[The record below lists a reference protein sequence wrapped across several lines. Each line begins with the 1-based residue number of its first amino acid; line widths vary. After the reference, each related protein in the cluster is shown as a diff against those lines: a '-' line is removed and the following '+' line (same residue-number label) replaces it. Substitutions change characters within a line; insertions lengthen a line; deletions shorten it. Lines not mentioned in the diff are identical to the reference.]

1 MRRRRLE
8 DQDARQEHLIER
20 MTALEHRIERQQ
32 RETDELVTL
41 VARQAERA
49 AGGSDLEARVAQL
62 EQAPRKM
69 PAAATSAAS
78 AASAAGRTVSAPPAP
93 AAVADDALSA
103 RVDALERAALPR
115 DRVEERLAQLEKALD
130 ERWTGVNERLEAL
143 RNEITEGTMR
153 ALAAAEEQLA
163 VRLDEW
169 ARRIAAVTA
178 REEETAGAS
187 AAATG
192 RADEALAAAAAAAAK
207 ADEAFAAATA
217 GVVKAD
223 DAVAAASASAA

>member
-41 VARQAERA
+41 VAGQAERP
-49 AGGSDLEARVAQL
+49 AGGNDLEARVAQL
-62 EQAPRKM
+62 EQVARKTP
-69 PAAATSAAS
+69 PAAAS
-78 AASAAGRTVSAPPAP
+78 AASAAAAAGRTVPAPPAP
-93 AAVADDALSA
+93 AAVVDEALAA

-163 VRLDEW
+163 ARLDEW
-169 ARRIAAVTA
+169 ALRIAAVTA
-178 REEETAGAS
+178 REEETA
-187 AAATG
+187 AAATAAG
-192 RADEALAAAAAAAAK
+192 SRADEARAAAAAAAAK
-207 ADEAFAAATA
+207 ADEAVAAATA
-217 GVVKAD
+217 GAAKAD
-223 DAVAAASASAA
+223 DAVA